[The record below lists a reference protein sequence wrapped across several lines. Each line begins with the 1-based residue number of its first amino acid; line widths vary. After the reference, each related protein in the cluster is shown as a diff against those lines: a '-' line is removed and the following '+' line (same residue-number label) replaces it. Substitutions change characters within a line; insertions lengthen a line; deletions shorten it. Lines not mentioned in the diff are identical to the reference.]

1 MSDVSPQPVVIC
13 PSCGQEN
20 PAGSRF
26 CNACGAPLAEAEID
40 RSDELSHQADFRV
53 TLAEVLRLAGRT
65 DESISLLEQALERY
79 EQKGNRV
86 SADATRALLDEN
98 AG

>member
-1 MSDVSPQPVVIC
+1 M
-13 PSCGQEN
+13 
-20 PAGSRF
+20 PAGHRW
-26 CNACGAPLAEAEID
+26 PKR
-40 RSDELSHQADFRV
+40 RSPGLSHQADFRV
-53 TLAEVLRLAGRT
+53 TLAEVLRLAGRP

>member
-1 MSDVSPQPVVIC
+1 VTSR
-13 PSCGQEN
+13 
-20 PAGSRF
+20 PARGDLPELRSGEPGRLTVLQ
-26 CNACGAPLAEAEID
+26 CLRGTAGRSGD
-40 RSDELSHQADFRV
+40 RRGLSHQADFRV